1 MSNNKEI
8 LIGVKIQVN
17 NEKAIRKIVESQKQI
32 DELKKKQT
40 ELTEAFKEGAISEEE
55 YRKGME
61 EYRTQIEQSAF
72 KVRALR
78 KEIQNN
84 LRIEEEQKGSLK
96 QLRAALSNLT
106 AEYDRLSQAEREA
119 TKGKRLEDKI
129 NGVTKALKGAEEETG
144 RYYRNVGNY
153 DNAIKEAIGLN
164 SDFAKTLFEIAEGGT
179 GATTKIKAF
188 GKTLLSLI
196 KSPSFMAVAGIVGV
210 GSAFKWWYDYN
221 AGLVEA
227 TRLTKQL
234 TGLSGNELKQFR
246 NEVQAISD
254 TFGKDFR
261 ETLNTAN
268 ALTRQFGIS
277 TDEAVSLLKEGLISG
292 ADVSGE
298 FLQNV
303 REYSTFFKEAG
314 LNADEFIAIVSQ
326 TNKDGLF
333 SDKGIDAIK
342 EATIRLREMTT
353 ATSTALENIGLDS
366 KQVQKELVSGS
377 KTIFDVIREISAR
390 LGELPENSAAVGAA
404 IADIFGEAGEDAGL
418 QYLKT
423 LKDIDTSMQ
432 TVMKKSGELGDL
444 QRARIDSEI
453 ELQNAI
459 SEFADITGGTFE
471 ALQTKIKTGW
481 NATMTDIVKT
491 INSQIK
497 RVKGMFDFV
506 GGVMD
511 GLKGKPT
518 FTIQEPKEEVLNDTD
533 PNRLTPSQKAA
544 LDFQN
549 KWKKKQQE
557 ETTRQEREE
566 NEKRM
571 KLLQERQKKEITALR
586 ALRDAENSLIEDS
599 AEKQRAAINASYDDQ
614 IEDLNRYLETEKN
627 LTPKAKSAVNETID
641 RLNKKRTADL
651 AKVNEKEMRNQLQQ
665 EADYIRQ
672 KLELATEGDYQEY
685 DLKAKLLKK
694 EMEIE
699 LSNTELTAEQKKLI
713 EARYQK
719 KLDEMT
725 SEHER
730 EKQEKAMKAFELE
743 LSNRLAEAKIAGED
757 ELQVELENA
766 KKRLDTLQQLE
777 GESDAEFKARQLEA
791 QQEYLDAKEELAQRE
806 IEIEQAKLDAAS
818 QITGALSGL
827 FEQLGESNKAFLIL
841 SKTLALAEIAIETGK
856 AIAKLT
862 SANAWKGIAGIA
874 ESAAGIVQIISN
886 MTTAIG
892 IINSAK
898 FAKGGLVEGSGTGTS
913 DSIPAMLSNGE
924 SVMTARATSMFAPIL
939 SYMNQAGG
947 GVPIVVEKGSQA
959 MGEDMIARAV
969 AKGVKGIQPVVSVT
983 EINKVGSQ
991 VNVVENLGDR

>member
-1 MSNNKEI
+1 MREKEI

-404 IADIFGEAGEDAGL
+404 IADIFGSPGEDAGL

-432 TVMKKSGELGDL
+432 TVMKSSGELGEL
-444 QRARIDSEI
+444 QRARINSEI

-471 ALQTKIKTGW
+471 ALQSKIKTGW

-506 GGVMD
+506 GGLMD
-511 GLKGKPT
+511 GLKGEPIPLTPKEKPT
-518 FTIQEPKEEVLNDTD
+518 FTIQEPKGEALNDTD
-533 PNRLTPSQKAA
+533 PNILTPEQRKIR
-544 LDFQN
+544 DR
-549 KWKKKQQE
+549 K
-557 ETTRQEREE
+557 EREE

-571 KLLQERQKKEITALR
+571 KMLQERQKKEIAALR

-599 AEKQRAAINASYDDQ
+599 AEKQRATINASYDDQ
-614 IEDLNRYLETEKN
+614 IEDLKRYLETEGN
-627 LTPKAKSAVNETID
+627 LTPKAKAAVNETID

-699 LSNTELTAEQKKLI
+699 LSNTELTTEQKKLI
-713 EARYQK
+713 EERYQK

-766 KKRLDTLQQLE
+766 KKRLDSLQQLE

-791 QQEYLDAKEELAQRE
+791 QQEYLDAQQAIADREVEIQRTKYE
-806 IEIEQAKLDAAS
+806 AIE

-827 FEQLGESNKAFLIL
+827 FEELGESNKTFTIL
-841 SKTLALAEIAIETGK
+841 SKTLALAEIAINTGK
-856 AIAKLT
+856 AIS
-862 SANAWKGIAGIA
+862 SAVAASAGKGLFGLAEIATL
-874 ESAAGIVQIISN
+874 VTTIISN
-886 MTTAIG
+886 MTAAIG
-892 IINSAK
+892 IVNSAK

-924 SVMTARATSMFAPIL
+924 SVITARATSMFSPIL
-939 SYMNQAGG
+939 SYINQAGG
-947 GVPIVVEKGSQA
+947 GAPIVVEKGSQA

-969 AKGVKGIQPVVSVT
+969 AKGIKGIQPVVSVT

>member
-1 MSNNKEI
+1 
-8 LIGVKIQVN
+8 
-17 NEKAIRKIVESQKQI
+17 
-32 DELKKKQT
+32 
-40 ELTEAFKEGAISEEE
+40 
-55 YRKGME
+55 ME

-506 GGVMD
+506 GGLMD
-511 GLKGKPT
+511 GLKGEPISLTPKEKPT
-518 FTIQEPKEEVLNDTD
+518 FTIQEPKEEALNDTD
-533 PNRLTPSQKAA
+533 PNRLTPEQRKIK
-544 LDFQN
+544 DR
-549 KWKKKQQE
+549 K
-557 ETTRQEREE
+557 EREE

-614 IEDLNRYLETEKN
+614 IEDLKRYLETEKN
-627 LTPKAKSAVNETID
+627 LTPKAKAAVNETID

-969 AKGVKGIQPVVSVT
+969 AKGIKGIQPVVSVT

>member
-1 MSNNKEI
+1 MREKEI

-366 KQVQKELVSGS
+366 KQVQKDLVSGS

-404 IADIFGEAGEDAGL
+404 IADIFGSPGEDAGL

-432 TVMKKSGELGDL
+432 TVIKSSGELGEL
-444 QRARIDSEI
+444 QRARINSEI

-471 ALQTKIKTGW
+471 ALQSKIKTGW

-506 GGVMD
+506 GGLMD
-511 GLKGKPT
+511 GLKGEPIPLTPKEKPT
-518 FTIQEPKEEVLNDTD
+518 FTIQEPKGEALNDTD
-533 PNRLTPSQKAA
+533 PNILTPEQRKIR
-544 LDFQN
+544 DR
-549 KWKKKQQE
+549 K
-557 ETTRQEREE
+557 EREE

-571 KLLQERQKKEITALR
+571 KMLQERQKKEIAALR

-599 AEKQRAAINASYDDQ
+599 AEKQRATINASYDDQ
-614 IEDLNRYLETEKN
+614 IEDLKRYLETEGN
-627 LTPKAKSAVNETID
+627 LTPKAKAAVNETID

-672 KLELATEGDYQEY
+672 KLELSTEGDYQEY

-699 LSNTELTAEQKKLI
+699 LSNTELTTEQKKLI
-713 EARYQK
+713 EERYQK

-725 SEHER
+725 SEYER
-730 EKQEKAMKAFELE
+730 KKQEKAMEALELE
-743 LSNRLAEAKIAGED
+743 LSNRLAAAKIAGED

-766 KKRLDTLQQLE
+766 KKRLDSLQQLE

-791 QQEYLDAKEELAQRE
+791 QQEYLDAQQAIADREVEIQRTKYE
-806 IEIEQAKLDAAS
+806 AIE

-827 FEQLGESNKAFLIL
+827 FEELGESNKTFTIL
-841 SKTLALAEIAIETGK
+841 SKTLALAEIAINTGK
-856 AIAKLT
+856 AIS
-862 SANAWKGIAGIA
+862 SAVAASAGKGLFGLAEIATL
-874 ESAAGIVQIISN
+874 VTTIISN
-886 MTTAIG
+886 MTAAIG
-892 IINSAK
+892 IVNSAK

-924 SVMTARATSMFAPIL
+924 SVITARATSMFSPIL
-939 SYMNQAGG
+939 SYINQAGG
-947 GVPIVVEKGSQA
+947 GAPIVVEKGSQA

-969 AKGVKGIQPVVSVT
+969 AKGIKGIQPVVSVT

>member
-17 NEKAIRKIVESQKQI
+17 NEKAIRKIVESQKKI

-404 IADIFGEAGEDAGL
+404 IADIFGGPGEDAGL

-506 GGVMD
+506 GGFMD

-544 LDFQN
+544 L
-549 KWKKKQQE
+549 E
-557 ETTRQEREE
+557 EEARKEREE

>member
-404 IADIFGEAGEDAGL
+404 IADIFGGPGEDAGL

-506 GGVMD
+506 GGLMD
-511 GLKGKPT
+511 GLKGEPISLTPKEKPT
-518 FTIQEPKEEVLNDTD
+518 FTIQEPKEEALNDTA
-533 PNRLTPSQKAA
+533 PNSLTPEQRKIK
-544 LDFQN
+544 DR
-549 KWKKKQQE
+549 K
-557 ETTRQEREE
+557 EREE

-614 IEDLNRYLETEKN
+614 IEDLKRYLETEKN

>member
-1 MSNNKEI
+1 MSNKEI

-119 TKGKRLEDKI
+119 TNGKRLEDKI

-366 KQVQKELVSGS
+366 KQVQKDLVSGS

-404 IADIFGEAGEDAGL
+404 IADIFGSPGEDAGL

-432 TVMKKSGELGDL
+432 TVIKSSGELGEL
-444 QRARIDSEI
+444 QRARINSEI

-471 ALQTKIKTGW
+471 ALQSKIKTGW

-506 GGVMD
+506 GGLMD
-511 GLKGKPT
+511 GLKGEPIPLTPKEKPT
-518 FTIQEPKEEVLNDTD
+518 FTIQEPKGEALNDTD
-533 PNRLTPSQKAA
+533 PNILTPEQRKIR
-544 LDFQN
+544 DR
-549 KWKKKQQE
+549 K
-557 ETTRQEREE
+557 EREE

-571 KLLQERQKKEITALR
+571 KMLQERQKKEIAALR

-599 AEKQRAAINASYDDQ
+599 AEKQRATINASYDDQ
-614 IEDLNRYLETEKN
+614 IEDLKRYLETEGN
-627 LTPKAKSAVNETID
+627 LTPKAKAAVNETID

-665 EADYIRQ
+665 EADYIRH
-672 KLELATEGDYQEY
+672 KLELSTEGDYQEY

-699 LSNTELTAEQKKLI
+699 LSNTELTTEQKKLI
-713 EARYQK
+713 EERYQK

-766 KKRLDTLQQLE
+766 KKRLDSLQQLE

-898 FAKGGLVEGSGTGTS
+898 FADGGLVEGPGTGTS

-924 SVMTARATSMFAPIL
+924 SVMTARATSMFSPIL
-939 SYMNQAGG
+939 SYINQAGG
-947 GVPIVVEKGSQA
+947 GAPIVVEKGSQA

-969 AKGVKGIQPVVSVT
+969 AKGIKGIQPVVSVT

>member
-1 MSNNKEI
+1 MSNKEI

-366 KQVQKELVSGS
+366 KQVQKDLVSGS

-404 IADIFGEAGEDAGL
+404 IADIFGSPGEDAGL

-432 TVMKKSGELGDL
+432 TVIKSSGELGEL
-444 QRARIDSEI
+444 QRARINSEI

-471 ALQTKIKTGW
+471 ALQSKIKTGW

-506 GGVMD
+506 GGLMD
-511 GLKGKPT
+511 GLKGEPIPLTPKEKPT
-518 FTIQEPKEEVLNDTD
+518 FTIQEPKGEALNDTD
-533 PNRLTPSQKAA
+533 PNILTPEQRKIR
-544 LDFQN
+544 DR
-549 KWKKKQQE
+549 K
-557 ETTRQEREE
+557 EREE

-571 KLLQERQKKEITALR
+571 KMLQERQKKEIAALR

-599 AEKQRAAINASYDDQ
+599 AEKQRATINASYDDQ
-614 IEDLNRYLETEKN
+614 IEDLKRYLETEGN
-627 LTPKAKSAVNETID
+627 LTPKAKAAVNETID

-672 KLELATEGDYQEY
+672 KLELSTEGDYQEY

-699 LSNTELTAEQKKLI
+699 LSNTELTTEQKKLI
-713 EARYQK
+713 EERYQK

-766 KKRLDTLQQLE
+766 KKRLDSLQQLE

-791 QQEYLDAKEELAQRE
+791 QQEYLDAQQAIADREVEIQRTKYE
-806 IEIEQAKLDAAS
+806 AIE

-827 FEQLGESNKAFLIL
+827 FEELGESNKTFTIL
-841 SKTLALAEIAIETGK
+841 SKTLALAEIAINTGK
-856 AIAKLT
+856 AIS
-862 SANAWKGIAGIA
+862 SAVAASAGKGLFGLAEIATL
-874 ESAAGIVQIISN
+874 VTTIISN
-886 MTTAIG
+886 MTAAIG
-892 IINSAK
+892 IVNSAK

-924 SVMTARATSMFAPIL
+924 SVITARATSMFSPIL
-939 SYMNQAGG
+939 SYINQAGG
-947 GVPIVVEKGSQA
+947 GAPIVVEKGSQA

-969 AKGVKGIQPVVSVT
+969 AKGIKGIQPVVSVT

>member
-1 MSNNKEI
+1 MSDKEI

-366 KQVQKELVSGS
+366 KQVQKDLVSGS

-404 IADIFGEAGEDAGL
+404 IADIFGSPGEDAGL

-432 TVMKKSGELGDL
+432 TVIKSSGELGEL
-444 QRARIDSEI
+444 QRARINSEI

-471 ALQTKIKTGW
+471 ALQSKIKTGW

-506 GGVMD
+506 GGLMD
-511 GLKGKPT
+511 GLKGEPIPLTPKEKPT
-518 FTIQEPKEEVLNDTD
+518 FTIQEPKGEALNDTD
-533 PNRLTPSQKAA
+533 PNILTPEQRKIR
-544 LDFQN
+544 DR
-549 KWKKKQQE
+549 K
-557 ETTRQEREE
+557 EREE

-571 KLLQERQKKEITALR
+571 KMLQERQKKEIAALR

-599 AEKQRAAINASYDDQ
+599 AEKQRATINASYDDQ
-614 IEDLNRYLETEKN
+614 IEDLKRYLETEGN
-627 LTPKAKSAVNETID
+627 LTPKAKAAVNETID

-672 KLELATEGDYQEY
+672 KLELSTEGDYQEY

-699 LSNTELTAEQKKLI
+699 LSNTELTTEQKKLI
-713 EARYQK
+713 EERYQK

-766 KKRLDTLQQLE
+766 KKRLDSLQQLE

-898 FAKGGLVEGSGTGTS
+898 FAKGGLVEGPGTGTS

-924 SVMTARATSMFAPIL
+924 SVITARATSMFSPIL
-939 SYMNQAGG
+939 SYINQAGG
-947 GVPIVVEKGSQA
+947 GAPIVVEKGSQA

-969 AKGVKGIQPVVSVT
+969 AKGIKGIQPVVSVT
-983 EINKVGSQ
+983 EINKVGSL

>member
-1 MSNNKEI
+1 MREKEI

-164 SDFAKTLFEIAEGGT
+164 SDFAKNLFEIAEGGT

-366 KQVQKELVSGS
+366 KQVQKDLVSGS

-404 IADIFGEAGEDAGL
+404 IADIFGSPGEDAGL

-432 TVMKKSGELGDL
+432 TVIKSSGELGEL

-471 ALQTKIKTGW
+471 ALQSKIKTGW

-506 GGVMD
+506 GGPMD
-511 GLKGKPT
+511 GLKGEPIPLTPKEKPT
-518 FTIQEPKEEVLNDTD
+518 FTIQEPKGEALNDTD
-533 PNRLTPSQKAA
+533 PNILTPEQRKIR
-544 LDFQN
+544 DR
-549 KWKKKQQE
+549 K
-557 ETTRQEREE
+557 EREE

-571 KLLQERQKKEITALR
+571 KMLQERQKKEIAALR

-599 AEKQRAAINASYDDQ
+599 AEKQRATINASYDDQ
-614 IEDLNRYLETEKN
+614 IEDLKRYLETEGD
-627 LTPKAKSAVNETID
+627 LTPKAKAAVNETID

-699 LSNTELTAEQKKLI
+699 LSNTELTTEQKKLI
-713 EARYQK
+713 EERYQK

-791 QQEYLDAKEELAQRE
+791 QQEYLDAQQAIADREVEIQRTKYE
-806 IEIEQAKLDAAS
+806 AIE
-818 QITGALSGL
+818 QITGSLSGL
-827 FEQLGESNKAFLIL
+827 FEELGESNKTFTIL
-841 SKTLALAEIAIETGK
+841 SKTLALAEIAINTGK
-856 AIAKLT
+856 AIS
-862 SANAWKGIAGIA
+862 SAVAASAGKGLFGLAEIATL
-874 ESAAGIVQIISN
+874 VTTIISN
-886 MTTAIG
+886 MTAAIG
-892 IINSAK
+892 IVNSAK

-924 SVMTARATSMFAPIL
+924 SVITARATSMFSPIL
-939 SYMNQAGG
+939 SYINQAGG
-947 GVPIVVEKGSQA
+947 GAPIVVEKGSQA

-969 AKGVKGIQPVVSVT
+969 AKGIKGIQPVVSVT

>member
-298 FLQNV
+298 FLKNV

-404 IADIFGEAGEDAGL
+404 IADIFGSPGEDAGL

-432 TVMKKSGELGDL
+432 TVIKSSGELGDL

-506 GGVMD
+506 GGLMD

-518 FTIQEPKEEVLNDTD
+518 FTIQEPKEEILNDTD
-533 PNRLTPSQKAA
+533 PNRLTPEQKAA
-544 LDFQN
+544 L
-549 KWKKKQQE
+549 E
-557 ETTRQEREE
+557 EEARKEREE

-614 IEDLNRYLETEKN
+614 IEDLKRYLETEKN

-766 KKRLDTLQQLE
+766 KKRLDSLQQLE

>member
-1 MSNNKEI
+1 M
-8 LIGVKIQVN
+8 
-17 NEKAIRKIVESQKQI
+17 
-32 DELKKKQT
+32 
-40 ELTEAFKEGAISEEE
+40 
-55 YRKGME
+55 
-61 EYRTQIEQSAF
+61 
-72 KVRALR
+72 
-78 KEIQNN
+78 
-84 LRIEEEQKGSLK
+84 
-96 QLRAALSNLT
+96 
-106 AEYDRLSQAEREA
+106 
-119 TKGKRLEDKI
+119 
-129 NGVTKALKGAEEETG
+129 
-144 RYYRNVGNY
+144 
-153 DNAIKEAIGLN
+153 
-164 SDFAKTLFEIAEGGT
+164 
-179 GATTKIKAF
+179 
-188 GKTLLSLI
+188 
-196 KSPSFMAVAGIVGV
+196 
-210 GSAFKWWYDYN
+210 
-221 AGLVEA
+221 
-227 TRLTKQL
+227 TKQL

-404 IADIFGEAGEDAGL
+404 IADIFGGAGEDAGL

-506 GGVMD
+506 GGLMD
-511 GLKGKPT
+511 GLKGEPISLTPKEKPT
-518 FTIQEPKEEVLNDTD
+518 FTIQEPKEEALNDTD
-533 PNRLTPSQKAA
+533 PNSLTPEQKAA
-544 LDFQN
+544 L
-549 KWKKKQQE
+549 E
-557 ETTRQEREE
+557 EEARKEREE

-614 IEDLNRYLETEKN
+614 IEDLKRYLETEKN

-713 EARYQK
+713 EERYQK

-766 KKRLDTLQQLE
+766 KKRLDSLQQLE

-791 QQEYLDAKEELAQRE
+791 QQEYLDAQQAIADREVEIQRTKYE
-806 IEIEQAKLDAAS
+806 AIE

-827 FEQLGESNKAFLIL
+827 FEELGESNKTFTIL
-841 SKTLALAEIAIETGK
+841 SKTLALAEIAINTGK
-856 AIAKLT
+856 AIS
-862 SANAWKGIAGIA
+862 SAVAASAGKGLFGLAEIATL
-874 ESAAGIVQIISN
+874 VTTIISN
-886 MTTAIG
+886 MTAAIG
-892 IINSAK
+892 IVNSAK

>member
-17 NEKAIRKIVESQKQI
+17 NEKAIRKIVESQKKI

-298 FLQNV
+298 FLKNV

-404 IADIFGEAGEDAGL
+404 IADIFGGAGEDAGL

-506 GGVMD
+506 GGLMD

-533 PNRLTPSQKAA
+533 PNRLTPEQKAA
-544 LDFQN
+544 L
-549 KWKKKQQE
+549 E
-557 ETTRQEREE
+557 EEARKEREE

-614 IEDLNRYLETEKN
+614 IEDLKRYLETEKN

>member
-1 MSNNKEI
+1 MREKEI

-234 TGLSGNELKQFR
+234 TGLSGNELKQF
-246 NEVQAISD
+246 EVKAISD

-333 SDKGIDAIK
+333 SDKGIDAIT

-366 KQVQKELVSGS
+366 KQVQKDLVSGS

-404 IADIFGEAGEDAGL
+404 IADIFGSPGEDAGL

-432 TVMKKSGELGDL
+432 TVMKSSGELGEL

-471 ALQTKIKTGW
+471 ALQSKIKTGW

-506 GGVMD
+506 GGLID
-511 GLKGKPT
+511 GLKGEPT

-533 PNRLTPSQKAA
+533 PNRLTPSQQAA
-544 LDFQN
+544 LNSQN

-557 ETTRQEREE
+557 NLNRQEREE

-571 KLLQERQKKEITALR
+571 KMLQERQKKEIAALR

-599 AEKQRAAINASYDDQ
+599 AEKQRATINASYDDQ
-614 IEDLNRYLETEKN
+614 IEDLKRYLETEGN
-627 LTPKAKSAVNETID
+627 LTPKAKAAVNETID

-672 KLELATEGDYQEY
+672 KLELSTEGDYQEY

-699 LSNTELTAEQKKLI
+699 LSNTELTTEQKKLI
-713 EARYQK
+713 EERYQK

-766 KKRLDTLQQLE
+766 KKRLDSLQQLE

-898 FAKGGLVEGSGTGTS
+898 FAKGGLVEGPGTGTS

-924 SVMTARATSMFAPIL
+924 SVITARATSMFSPIL
-939 SYMNQAGG
+939 SYINQAGG
-947 GVPIVVEKGSQA
+947 GAPIVVEKGSQA

-969 AKGVKGIQPVVSVT
+969 AKGIKGIQPVVSVT
-983 EINKVGSQ
+983 EINKVGSL

>member
-1 MSNNKEI
+1 MREKEI

-366 KQVQKELVSGS
+366 KQVQKDLVSGS

-404 IADIFGEAGEDAGL
+404 IADIFGSPGEDAGL

-432 TVMKKSGELGDL
+432 TVMKSSGELGEL
-444 QRARIDSEI
+444 QRARINSEI

-471 ALQTKIKTGW
+471 ALQSKIKTGW

-506 GGVMD
+506 GGLMD
-511 GLKGKPT
+511 GLKGEPIPLTPKEKPT
-518 FTIQEPKEEVLNDTD
+518 FTIQEPKGEALNDTD
-533 PNRLTPSQKAA
+533 PNILTPEQRKIR
-544 LDFQN
+544 DR
-549 KWKKKQQE
+549 K
-557 ETTRQEREE
+557 EREE

-571 KLLQERQKKEITALR
+571 KMLQERQKKEIAALR

-599 AEKQRAAINASYDDQ
+599 AEKQRATINASYDDQ
-614 IEDLNRYLETEKN
+614 IEDLKRYLETEGN
-627 LTPKAKSAVNETID
+627 LTPKAKAAVNETID

-791 QQEYLDAKEELAQRE
+791 QQEYLDAQQAIADREVEIQRTKYE
-806 IEIEQAKLDAAS
+806 AIE

-827 FEQLGESNKAFLIL
+827 FEELGESNKTFTIL
-841 SKTLALAEIAIETGK
+841 SKTLALAEIAINTGK
-856 AIAKLT
+856 AIS
-862 SANAWKGIAGIA
+862 SAVAASAGNGLFGLAEIATL
-874 ESAAGIVQIISN
+874 VTTIISN
-886 MTTAIG
+886 MTAAIG
-892 IINSAK
+892 IVNSAK

>member
-1 MSNNKEI
+1 MREKEI

-366 KQVQKELVSGS
+366 KQVQKDLVSGS

-404 IADIFGEAGEDAGL
+404 IADIFGSPGEDAGL

-432 TVMKKSGELGDL
+432 TVMKSSGELGEL
-444 QRARIDSEI
+444 QRARINSEI

-471 ALQTKIKTGW
+471 ALQSKIKTGW

-506 GGVMD
+506 GGLMD
-511 GLKGKPT
+511 GLKGEPIPLTPKEKPT
-518 FTIQEPKEEVLNDTD
+518 FTIQEPKGEALNDTD
-533 PNRLTPSQKAA
+533 PNILTPEQRKIR
-544 LDFQN
+544 DR
-549 KWKKKQQE
+549 K
-557 ETTRQEREE
+557 EREE

-571 KLLQERQKKEITALR
+571 KMLQERQKKEIAALR

-599 AEKQRAAINASYDDQ
+599 AEKQRATINASYDDQ

-766 KKRLDTLQQLE
+766 KKRLDSLQQLE

-806 IEIEQAKLDAAS
+806 IEIEQAKFEAAS

-827 FEQLGESNKAFLIL
+827 FEQLGEDNKAFAIL
-841 SKTLALAEIAIETGK
+841 SKTLALAEIAINTGK
-856 AIAKLT
+856 AISEGVA
-862 SANAWKGIAGIA
+862 A
-874 ESAAGIVQIISN
+874 AAGLSFPKNIIAFAPTIAAIISN

-892 IINSAK
+892 LVKSAK
-898 FAKGGLVEGSGTGTS
+898 FADGGLVEGPGTGTS

-924 SVMTARATSMFAPIL
+924 SVMTARATSMFAPLL
-939 SYMNQAGG
+939 SAINVAGG
-947 GVPIVVEKGSQA
+947 GVPIQVREKSSQA
-959 MGEDMIARAV
+959 LGEEMIARAIARGMQDV
-969 AKGVKGIQPVVSVT
+969 HPIVSVT

-991 VNVVENLGDR
+991 VKVVENLGSI

>member
-17 NEKAIRKIVESQKQI
+17 NEKAIRKIVESQKKI

-506 GGVMD
+506 GGLMD
-511 GLKGKPT
+511 GLKGEPISLTPKEKPT
-518 FTIQEPKEEVLNDTD
+518 FTIQEPKEEALNDTD
-533 PNRLTPSQKAA
+533 PNRLTPEQRKIK
-544 LDFQN
+544 DR
-549 KWKKKQQE
+549 K
-557 ETTRQEREE
+557 EREE

-614 IEDLNRYLETEKN
+614 IEDLKRYLETEKN
-627 LTPKAKSAVNETID
+627 LTPKAKAAVNETID

-766 KKRLDTLQQLE
+766 KKRLDSLQQLE

-791 QQEYLDAKEELAQRE
+791 QQEYLDAQQAIADREVEIQRTKYE
-806 IEIEQAKLDAAS
+806 AIE

-827 FEQLGESNKAFLIL
+827 FEELGESNKTFTIL
-841 SKTLALAEIAIETGK
+841 SKTLALAEIAINTGK
-856 AIAKLT
+856 AIS
-862 SANAWKGIAGIA
+862 SAVAASAGKGLFGLAEIATL
-874 ESAAGIVQIISN
+874 VTTIISN
-886 MTTAIG
+886 MTAAIG
-892 IINSAK
+892 IVNSAK

-924 SVMTARATSMFAPIL
+924 SVITARATSMFSPIL
-939 SYMNQAGG
+939 SYINQAGG
-947 GVPIVVEKGSQA
+947 GAPIVVEKGSQA

-969 AKGVKGIQPVVSVT
+969 AKGIKGIQPVVSVT